1 MKRKVGNNTLV
12 GNVIHIEYSVYYA
25 VSRFCVDEHGVDE
38 HGADLLNAC
47 SKLLR

>member
-25 VSRFCVDEHGVDE
+25 VSRFCVDEHG
-38 HGADLLNAC
+38 ADLLNAC